1 MRSLI
6 WVAIILVA
14 VANGGDGN
22 AQGAGS
28 FEGKWTTIVTCPPAE
43 GAGSFTLLVDAD
55 VKAEFSAAR
64 KATRV
69 SRVGTR

>member
-28 FEGKWTTIVTCPPAE
+28 FEGKWTTIVTRPPAE
-43 GAGSFTLLVDAD
+43 GGGELHPSG
-55 VKAEFSAAR
+55 R
-64 KATRV
+64 C
-69 SRVGTR
+69 

>member
-28 FEGKWTTIVTCPPAE
+28 FEESGQMIVTCPRRREP
-43 GAGSFTLLVDAD
+43 GALPFWSMLMS
-55 VKAEFSAAR
+55 KAEFSAAR
-64 KATRV
+64 KVTRV
-69 SRVGTR
+69 NRAGTR